1 MTCVFEMSCKL
12 TAHAFAE
19 YVLLDRSTIEGT
31 ALDLSVLETLKAS
44 GDALKQ
50 IGATGQR
57 LRAVE
62 DIVSEVESN
71 LQHAAEI
78 TSVLSSGSVTGMVNS
93 MATHGIVID
102 EEELMRELEDL
113 SAGDDEDSTLGAAS
127 APSDSGRLSTTN
139 TVVSR
144 ASATVTKTPSLS
156 GSSSINAILLA
167 PNQVENTE
175 WILLA

>member
-1 MTCVFEMSCKL
+1 M
-12 TAHAFAE
+12 
-19 YVLLDRSTIEGT
+19 
-31 ALDLSVLETLKAS
+31 LETLKAS

-50 IGATGQR
+50 IGATGQG
-57 LRAVE
+57 LCAVE

-113 SAGDDEDSTLGAAS
+113 SAGDDEDSTLGTAS

-156 GSSSINAILLA
+156 GSSSINAILSA
-167 PNQVENTE
+167 PDQVENTE
-175 WILLA
+175 WILSA